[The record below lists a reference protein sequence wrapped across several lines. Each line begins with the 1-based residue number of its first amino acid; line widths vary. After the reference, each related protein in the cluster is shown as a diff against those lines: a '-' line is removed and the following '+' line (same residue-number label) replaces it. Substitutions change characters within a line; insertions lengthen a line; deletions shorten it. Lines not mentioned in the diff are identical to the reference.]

1 MRFGGHQ
8 TFFIREGWL
17 HKGLKLLKEDE
28 DRDEKLLTHELSADY
43 LGVGKNMAMAI
54 RHWLVAT
61 GLAEHDENEK
71 GKSVKNLIPTKLGN
85 IIWINDK
92 YFAEESTW
100 WILHVNL
107 VHSVDY
113 AYTWNWFFNHF
124 NFERFDRSI
133 CVELLERKVS
143 LSKGIRASRSTLDR
157 DALCMFGSYARS
169 IPAQNKDPEE
179 SIECPFSEL
188 GLINYYRTTGYYQV
202 NKDLKNINFSVFMY
216 SLSLLFYDDNN
227 AEFIDIPFYD
237 LVRVDNSPGKVFQL
251 SNDALFD
258 LLVSFEAESN
268 GDLKIRGLAG
278 ERQIVVKNRSSEE
291 WLSHLYQSIEE
302 EIFV

>member
-17 HKGLKLLKEDE
+17 HKGLKLLIEDE
-28 DRDEKLLTHELSADY
+28 KREEKLLIHEFSADY

-61 GLAEHDENEK
+61 GLAEHDLNDK
-71 GKSVKNLIPTKLGN
+71 GKQNKYLIPTELGR
-85 IIWINDK
+85 IIWKNDP

-100 WILHVNL
+100 WIMHINL
-107 VHSVDY
+107 VHNADY

-133 CVELLERKVS
+133 CVELLERKVT
-143 LSKGIRASRSTLDR
+143 LSKGMAASRNTLDR
-157 DALCMFGSYARS
+157 DTLCMLGSYARS

-188 GLINYYRTTGYYQV
+188 GLLNYFRTTGYYHI
-202 NKDLKNINFSVFMY
+202 NKEKKDIDFYTFMY
-216 SLSLLFYDDNN
+216 SVSRLFFKDKKNKSL
-227 AEFIDIPFYD
+227 DIPFYD
-237 LVRVDNSPGKVFQL
+237 LARLDNSPGKIFQL
-251 SNDALFD
+251 NNEALFE
-258 LLVSFEAESN
+258 LLIHYEKISN
-268 GDLKIRGLAG
+268 GDLITRGLAG
-278 ERQIVVKNRSSEE
+278 ERQIVVKNKEALD
-291 WLSHLYQSIEE
+291 WILNLYESIEE
-302 EIFV
+302 PIKI